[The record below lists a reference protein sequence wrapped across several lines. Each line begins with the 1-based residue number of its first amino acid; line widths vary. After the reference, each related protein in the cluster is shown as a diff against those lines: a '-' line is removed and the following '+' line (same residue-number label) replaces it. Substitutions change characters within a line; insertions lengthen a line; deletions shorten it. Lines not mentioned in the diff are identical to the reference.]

1 MKKSGGHKIVLP
13 PARPAPRRTN
23 QPRGQ
28 QIRREPM
35 QPAQQPYMEPQQTGQ
50 NGWYQYNSQDY
61 ENPGMYQYPVQQE
74 YQDPYYQPQEEYS
87 QQQEVYSQ
95 QESGYTSQQEYS
107 GSSVPYTEDDSQ
119 NTQMSDQASGG
130 ASDTGEGYSEDSVSD
145 ESVDDEDAAS
155 SSS

>member
-1 MKKSGGHKIVLP
+1 
-13 PARPAPRRTN
+13 
-23 QPRGQ
+23 
-28 QIRREPM
+28 M
-35 QPAQQPYMEPQQTGQ
+35 QSAQQPYMEPQQTGQ